1 MPSLLKLTIS
11 VTFVVAF
18 CISSCSAADWQ
29 VGFAKADVT
38 PTSPVRLSG
47 YANRAKEFDSVADPL
62 HARAMTIVQAGQPQ
76 SAAVVIVSIDSIA
89 VTATMTIEVA
99 TWANEKFGIERSQI
113 VLCSSHSHAAPH
125 LAGGLNNLYSTPLTD
140 EETQHIKDYT
150 STLVA
155 KVKQT
160 IEAAFETAKPAKLN
174 IATTSANFA
183 MQRRA
188 IRAGKWAGFGE
199 TPDGACDRRVRVLEC
214 RSMDDKVLGAAYM
227 YACHCTTMGGD
238 FNQVSGDWAGLSA
251 SRLEAIHPEAVF
263 LPVIG
268 CGADANPKPRT
279 GYEFAQQHAAELV
292 DSVQKAMQGER
303 TPLTASPQAR
313 FGYAGLAPEIPTPED
328 VEAKAKSDNPNI
340 KRWAEHMKA
349 TRAAM
354 GRLPETVPMPI
365 HSWQFGDE
373 LTWIFLGGE
382 VVSEYQLSI
391 EKRLGG
397 KQTWV
402 AAYVDDV
409 FAYVASERMRAEG
422 GYEVD
427 DSMTYYLQPGRW
439 QAGTQELIER
449 RIDELLHETQ
459 AEGQPLSAE
468 EALKSIHVP
477 TGYRVEL
484 IAAEPMVRDPINVA
498 FSPDGSAW
506 VVEMADYPLGNGEG
520 GRVKRLRDT
529 DGNGTLDTVELFLSG
544 LSYPTSVIPW
554 RDGAIVIAAP
564 DVLFARDTNGDGT
577 ADEREVLL
585 TGIAES
591 NPQHRAS
598 GFAVGLDGWLNF
610 TSGESTKE
618 LVSHRAKKTYP
629 VQHHD
634 IAWNPDTGEIRTT
647 SGETQFIRARDDFGN
662 WFGNSNSYPMYQFV
676 VDSRYQTQASIAGD
690 SKQHLLTPAVAPPV
704 FPRSR
709 TVDRF
714 NDLFAFNRFTS
725 ACSSMIVR
733 TPGLGQDMLGAA
745 LVCEPVHNLVA
756 RFQVKPSGSSFV
768 GERFEADK
776 TYDFFTSTDPFCRP
790 VRAVNAPDGTVW
802 ILDMSRQVIEHPEW
816 IPTAWQ
822 ERLNV
827 RSGEKLGRIY
837 RVYHESFSPQP
848 LASILSK
855 PNELKLNE
863 LLPKLASDNGA
874 VRELAQ
880 LVWMWSGKKA
890 EGKASTEISKS
901 VREMAVK
908 QGNPAV
914 RVSALSSLAATGGL
928 NTEDLIAALQDRDP
942 QVVRVALELAE
953 GQLAG
958 AEENTLKLRK
968 QIVATVEKDRGPQVD
983 LQWLLTTLSFPPTE
997 TEEKLATV
1005 AARSLENSWMIR
1017 SLSLCQDPAQAKQL
1031 CNGLLS
1037 AANRPSG
1044 LSNSVFADIQ
1054 QCVSRLWSRLEPAA
1068 QSSLLN
1074 DYFKEQPADA
1084 ETALTPTQLLLL
1096 TAYSA
1101 SKGDSQADKPDK
1113 SKQVVD
1119 LVLRKVTENSMVRMT
1134 NSEVPEPER
1143 LVLINL
1149 LGCGLVAEEQSL
1161 QAIEK
1166 LVDARQMP
1174 TVQEAALLAAR
1185 RINSPAIGAMLVRLW
1200 PRLTPEARSVAATSM
1215 LTRKPWVEQM
1225 VAALEKGDVKTT
1237 DLDVATVQQLKSYGD
1252 RKIRNRCELV
1262 FGKPTA
1268 RASVV
1273 TQYMNEMPKN
1283 AKPEDG
1289 KQIFADNCAVCH
1301 RPAEGK
1307 AMVGPSIDNLGHW
1320 TTEQWVTAIMD
1331 PNRAIEPKFHQY
1343 TVLTAD
1349 GQVLAGVIQQRTAQ
1363 SVRLAAADGSEREVA
1378 LADIEEIR
1386 DSGVSLMP
1394 EGLETKLSA
1403 EKLAALIA
1411 FLRSR

>member
-1 MPSLLKLTIS
+1 MQAKSLLTILI
-11 VTFVVAF
+11 VTMSCVSPNAAHAF
-18 CISSCSAADWQ
+18 QWQ
-29 VGFAKADVT
+29 VGFAKTDVT
-38 PTSPVRLSG
+38 PGEPIRLSG
-47 YANRAKEFDSVADPL
+47 YASRGQAFDSVADPL
-62 HARAMTIVQAGQPQ
+62 HARAMAIVPDGQLQ
-76 SAAVVIVSIDSIA
+76 SSAVVIVSIDSIA
-89 VTATMTIEVA
+89 VTASMTLDVA
-99 TWANEKFGIERSQI
+99 TWAAEKFGIERSRL
-113 VLCSSHSHAAPH
+113 VLCSTHSHAAPH
-125 LAGGLNNLYSTPLTD
+125 LANGLNNLYSTPLTS
-140 EETQHIKDYT
+140 EETQRIQNYT
-150 STLVA
+150 DQLIA
-155 KVKQT
+155 KLKQT
-160 IEAAFETAKPAKLN
+160 IAAAFNVAKPAKLS
-174 IATTSANFA
+174 IATTTANFA
-183 MQRRA
+183 TQRRT
-188 IRAGKWAGFGE
+188 IREGKWAGFGE
-199 TPDGACDRRVRVLEC
+199 TPEGACDRRVRVLEC
-214 RSMDDKVLGAAYM
+214 RSMDDKVLGGAYM
-227 YACHCTTMGGD
+227 YACHCTTLGGD

-251 SRLEAIHPEAVF
+251 SRLEAIYPQAVF

-279 GYEFAQQHAAELV
+279 GYQFAEQHASELV
-292 DSVQKAMQGER
+292 DSVQKALHGER
-303 TPLTASPQAR
+303 TPLTVAPQTH
-313 FGYAGLAPEIPTPED
+313 FGYAGLAPVLPSPED
-328 VEAKAKSDNPNI
+328 IEARAKSDNPNQR
-340 KRWAEHMKA
+340 RWAEHMTA

-365 HSWQFGDE
+365 HAWQFGDQ

-382 VVSEYQLSI
+382 VVSEYQMAI
-391 EKRLGG
+391 EKRLAGT
-397 KQTWV
+397 QTWV

-427 DSMTYYLQPGRW
+427 DSMIYYLQPGRW

-449 RIDELLHETQ
+449 RVEELLHETQ
-459 AEGQPLSAE
+459 AEGEPLNAA
-468 EALKSIHVP
+468 EALQSIRVP
-477 TGYRVEL
+477 DGFRVEL
-484 IAAEPMVRDPINVA
+484 IASEPMVKDPINVA

-506 VVEMADYPLGNGEG
+506 VVEMADYPLGSGEG
-520 GRVKRLRDT
+520 GRIKRLRDT
-529 DGNGTLDTVELFLSG
+529 DGNGTLDSVELFLTG
-544 LSYPTSVIPW
+544 LSYPTSVMPW

-564 DVLFARDTNGDGT
+564 DVLFARDTSGDGV

-618 LVSHRAKKTYP
+618 LVSHRANKTYS

-634 IAWNPDTGEIRTT
+634 IAWNPDTGELRATA
-647 SGETQFIRARDDFGN
+647 GDTQYIRARDDFGN

-676 VDSRYQTQASIAGD
+676 VDSRYQTAASIAGD

-733 TPGLGQDMLGAA
+733 TPGLGQEMLGAA

-756 RFQVKPSGSSFV
+756 RFQVKPAGSSFV

-776 TYDFFTSTDPFCRP
+776 SFDFFTSTDPFCRP

-837 RVYHESFSPQP
+837 RVYHEGFSPKP
-848 LASILSK
+848 LAPVVSK
-855 PNELKLNE
+855 PHDLRSTE

-874 VRELAQ
+874 IRELAQ
-880 LVWMWSGKKA
+880 LTLMWSDKKA
-890 EGKASTEISKS
+890 ESPDTVAIATGLHRLAFEHP
-901 VREMAVK
+901 
-908 QGNPAV
+908 NPAV
-914 RVSALSSLAATGGL
+914 RAAALGCLTSIDALAASDLISAL
-928 NTEDLIAALQDRDP
+928 DDRDP
-942 QVVRVALELAE
+942 RVVRVALELSEPLLGSSDPSTAE
-953 GQLAG
+953 
-958 AEENTLKLRK
+958 LRK
-968 QIVATVEKDRGPQVD
+968 QIVASAEKDRGPQVD
-983 LQWLLTTLSFPPTE
+983 LQWLLTTLALTPSE
-997 TEEKLATV
+997 TEDKLATV
-1005 AARSLENSWMIR
+1005 AARSIENSWIIR

-1031 CNGLLS
+1031 CAGLLS
-1037 AANRPSG
+1037 AARRPSG
-1044 LSNSVFADIQ
+1044 LPNSVFADIQ
-1054 QCVSRLWSRLEPAA
+1054 QCTSRLWSRLGPDS

-1074 DYFKEQPADA
+1074 EHFGVLPANSNS
-1084 ETALTPTQLLLL
+1084 ALTPPQLLLL
-1096 TAYSA
+1096 TAYSE
-1101 SKGDSQADKPDK
+1101 SKGDAKPDK
-1113 SKQVVD
+1113 ARQAVD
-1119 LVLRKVTENSMVRMT
+1119 LVLRKITENSLVRMM
-1134 NSEVPEPER
+1134 NEDAPEAER

-1161 QAIEK
+1161 QAVAK
-1166 LVDARQMP
+1166 LVDARQLP
-1174 TVQEAALLAAR
+1174 SVQEAALLAAR
-1185 RINSPAIGAMLVRLW
+1185 RINSAQVGAMLIQLW
-1200 PRLTPEARSVAATSM
+1200 PRLTAEARSVAATSL
-1215 LTRKPWVEQM
+1215 LTRKPWVEQL
-1225 VAALEKGDVKTT
+1225 VAALEKGDIKPT
-1237 DLDVATVQQLKSYGD
+1237 DLDVATGQQLKSYGD
-1252 RKIRNRCELV
+1252 RKIRTRCELV

-1273 TQYMNEMPKN
+1273 TQFMSEMPKN

-1289 KQIFADNCAVCH
+1289 KQSFADNCAVCH

-1307 AMVGPSIDNLGHW
+1307 PLVGPSIDNLGHW
-1320 TTEQWVTAIMD
+1320 SVEQWVTAILD
-1331 PNRAIEPKFHQY
+1331 PNRAIEPKFHHY
-1343 TVLTAD
+1343 IVLTVD

-1363 SVRLAAADGSEREVA
+1363 SVRLAAVDGSEREVA
-1378 LADIEEIR
+1378 LANIEEIR
-1386 DSGVSLMP
+1386 DTGVSLMP
-1394 EGLETKLSA
+1394 EGLETKLTP

>member
-1 MPSLLKLTIS
+1 MES
-11 VTFVVAF
+11 VHP
-18 CISSCSAADWQ
+18 D
-29 VGFAKADVT
+29 
-38 PTSPVRLSG
+38 
-47 YANRAKEFDSVADPL
+47 
-62 HARAMTIVQAGQPQ
+62 
-76 SAAVVIVSIDSIA
+76 
-89 VTATMTIEVA
+89 
-99 TWANEKFGIERSQI
+99 
-113 VLCSSHSHAAPH
+113 
-125 LAGGLNNLYSTPLTD
+125 
-140 EETQHIKDYT
+140 
-150 STLVA
+150 
-155 KVKQT
+155 
-160 IEAAFETAKPAKLN
+160 
-174 IATTSANFA
+174 
-183 MQRRA
+183 A
-188 IRAGKWAGFGE
+188 I
-199 TPDGACDRRVRVLEC
+199 
-214 RSMDDKVLGAAYM
+214 
-227 YACHCTTMGGD
+227 
-238 FNQVSGDWAGLSA
+238 
-251 SRLEAIHPEAVF
+251 F

-279 GYEFAQQHAAELV
+279 GYQFAQQHAAELV

-303 TPLTASPQAR
+303 TPLTTAPQTH
-313 FGYAGLAPEIPTPED
+313 FGYAGLAPELPSPED
-328 VEAKAKSDNPNI
+328 VEAKTKSDNPNI

-382 VVSEYQLSI
+382 VVSEYQMSI

-439 QAGTQELIER
+439 QAGTQDLIER

-459 AEGQPLSAE
+459 AEGKPLSAE
-468 EALKSIHVP
+468 DALKSIRVP
-477 TGYRVEL
+477 DGFRVEL
-484 IAAEPMVRDPINVA
+484 IASEPMVRDPINVA

-506 VVEMADYPLGNGEG
+506 IVEMADYPLGNGEG
-520 GRVKRLRDT
+520 GRIKRLRDT
-529 DGNGTLDTVELFLSG
+529 DGNGTLDSVEQFLTG
-544 LSYPTSVIPW
+544 LSYPTSVMPW

-564 DVLFARDTNGDGT
+564 DVLFARDKNGDGV

-618 LVSHRAKKTYP
+618 LVSHRANKTYP

-634 IAWNPDTGEIRTT
+634 IAWNPDTGEIRAT

-676 VDSRYQTQASIAGD
+676 VDSRYQTKASIAGD

-725 ACSSMIVR
+725 ACSSMIIR
-733 TPGLGQDMLGAA
+733 TPGLGKDMLGAA

-768 GERFEADK
+768 GERFEEDK
-776 TYDFFTSTDPFCRP
+776 TFDFFTSTDPFCRP

-848 LASILSK
+848 LAPVLSK
-855 PNELKLNE
+855 TNELMATD
-863 LLPKLASDNGA
+863 LLPKLASENGA
-874 VRELAQ
+874 MREVAQ
-880 LVWMWSGKKA
+880 LALMWNKERKVDSPEA
-890 EGKASTEISKS
+890 IAITTEL
-901 VREMAVK
+901 VQMAV
-908 QGNPAV
+908 QHPNAAV
-914 RVSALSSLAATGGL
+914 RVSALSCLTSLGEPMAAGL
-928 NTEDLIAALQDRDP
+928 AMALKDP
-942 QVVRVALELAE
+942 DPRVVRVALELSE
-953 GQLAG
+953 HVLGSSG
-958 AEENTLKLRK
+958 SNVGDLRK
-968 QIVATVEKDRGPQVD
+968 KIVACVEKDRGPQVD
-983 LQWLLTTLSFPPTE
+983 LQWLLTTLTFPPAE

-1005 AARSLENSWMIR
+1005 AARSLENAWIIR
-1017 SLSLCQDPAQAKQL
+1017 SLSLCQDPVQAKQL
-1031 CNGLLS
+1031 CTGLLT
-1037 AANRPSG
+1037 AANRSSG
-1044 LSNSVFADIQ
+1044 LPNSVFGDIQ
-1054 QCVSRLWSRLEPAA
+1054 QCVSRLWSRMELEA
-1068 QSSLLN
+1068 QSALITT
-1074 DYFKEQPADA
+1074 YFDVLPWNS

-1096 TAYSA
+1096 TALSA
-1101 SKGDSQADKPDK
+1101 SKGDAPTDKTDK
-1113 SKQVVD
+1113 SKEKEVVD
-1119 LVLRKVTENSMVRMT
+1119 LVLRKFTESSLVRMT
-1134 NSEVPEPER
+1134 KNDAPETER

-1149 LGCGLVAEEQSL
+1149 LGSGLVAEEQSL
-1161 QAIEK
+1161 QLIEK
-1166 LVDARQMP
+1166 LVDARQLP
-1174 TVQEAALLAAR
+1174 SVQEAALLAAR
-1185 RINSPAIGAMLVRLW
+1185 RINSPAVGEMLIRLW
-1200 PRLTPEARSVAATSM
+1200 PRLTPESRAVAATSM

-1225 VAALEKGDVKTT
+1225 VVALEKGDVKTT

-1252 RKIRNRCELV
+1252 RKIRTRCELV
-1262 FGKPTA
+1262 FGKPTP

-1273 TQYMNEMPKN
+1273 TKFMNEMPKN

-1289 KQIFADNCAVCH
+1289 KQLFAENCAVCH

-1307 AMVGPSIDNLGHW
+1307 SMVGPSIDNLGHW
-1320 TTEQWVTAIMD
+1320 TVEQWVTAIMD

-1363 SVRLAAADGSEREVA
+1363 SVRLAAVDGSEREVA
-1378 LADIEEIR
+1378 LADIEEIK

-1394 EGLETKLSA
+1394 EGLESKLTP
-1403 EKLAALIA
+1403 EKLAALVA

>member
-1 MPSLLKLTIS
+1 MQSKLLLSILIA
-11 VTFVVAF
+11 FVAQVF
-18 CISSCSAADWQ
+18 PNSIHAANWR
-29 VGFAKADVT
+29 VGFAKTDIT
-38 PTSPVRLSG
+38 PTVPIRLSG
-47 YANRAKEFDSVADPL
+47 YANRAQAFDSVADPL
-62 HARAMTIVQAGQPQ
+62 HARAMVILQEEQAP
-76 SAAVVIVSIDSIA
+76 SSAVVIVSIDSIA
-89 VTATMTIEVA
+89 VTAAMTIEVA
-99 TWANEKFGIERSQI
+99 EWASEKFGIERSQI

-125 LAGGLNNLYSTPLTD
+125 LAGGLNNLYSTPLNE
-140 EETQHIKDYT
+140 EETQRTEDYT
-150 STLVA
+150 AAVTA
-155 KVKQT
+155 KTKQAVD
-160 IEAAFETAKPAKLN
+160 AAFQSMKPAKLS
-174 IATTSANFA
+174 IATTTANFT

-199 TPDGACDRRVRVLEC
+199 TPEGSCDRRVRVLEC
-214 RSMDDKVLGAAYM
+214 RSMDDKILGAAYM

-251 SRLEAIHPEAVF
+251 SRLETIHPDAVF

-279 GYEFAQQHAAELV
+279 GYQFAQQHAAELV

-303 TPLTASPQAR
+303 MPLTVSPETH
-313 FGYAGLAPEIPTPED
+313 FGYAGLAPELPSPED
-328 VEAKAKSDNPNI
+328 VEAKTKSENPNI

-354 GRLPETVPMPI
+354 GRLPETVPMPV
-365 HSWQFGDE
+365 HSWKFGDD

-382 VVSEYQLSI
+382 VVSEYQMSI

-397 KQTWV
+397 KEVWV

-409 FAYVASERMRAEG
+409 FAYVASERMRSEG

-427 DSMTYYLQPGRW
+427 DSMVYYLQPGRW
-439 QAGTQELIER
+439 QSGTQELIER
-449 RIDELLHETQ
+449 RIEELQKETQ
-459 AEGQPLSAE
+459 AEGKPLNAE
-468 EALKSIHVP
+468 DALRSIRVP
-477 TGYRVEL
+477 EGFRVEL
-484 IAAEPMVRDPINVA
+484 IASEPLIKDPINVA

-506 VVEMADYPLGNGEG
+506 VVEMADYPLGSGEG
-520 GRVKRLRDT
+520 GRVKRLRDI
-529 DGNGTLDTVELFLSG
+529 DGNGTLDSVELFLKG
-544 LSYPTSVIPW
+544 LSFPTSVMPW

-564 DVLFARDTNGDGT
+564 DVLFARDTDGDGV
-577 ADEREVLL
+577 ADQREVLL

-618 LVSHRAKKTYP
+618 LVSHRANKTYS

-647 SGETQFIRARDDFGN
+647 SGDTQFIRARDDFGN
-662 WFGNSNSYPMYQFV
+662 WFGNSNSFPMYQFV
-676 VDSRYQTQASIAGD
+676 IDSRYQTVTSIAGD

-733 TPGLGQDMLGAA
+733 TPGLGEEMLGAA

-768 GERFEADK
+768 GERFEADQ

-802 ILDMSRQVIEHPEW
+802 IVDMSRQVIEHPEW

-837 RVYHESFSPQP
+837 RVYREGFVPKP
-848 LASILSK
+848 LEPVFSK
-855 PNELKLNE
+855 PAELNVAEWMQKLTSE
-863 LLPKLASDNGA
+863 NGA
-874 VRELAQ
+874 LREIAQ
-880 LVWMWSGKKA
+880 LTLMWREKQVDSPEFKA
-890 EGKASTEISKS
+890 IVTGLNDTVAHH
-901 VREMAVK
+901 A
-908 QGNPAV
+908 NPAV
-914 RVSALSSLAATGGL
+914 RVAALSCLTSIGKLKAADIALAL
-928 NTEDLIAALQDRDP
+928 KDRDP
-942 QVVRVALELAE
+942 RVVRVALELSE
-953 GQLAG
+953 SLLNG
-958 AEENTLKLRK
+958 TDSDTVSLRK
-968 QIVATVEKDRGPQVD
+968 QIVASVDEDRGPQVD
-983 LQWLLTTLSFPPTE
+983 LQWLLTSLALPPKE
-997 TEEKLATV
+997 TEGKLATV
-1005 AARSLENSWMIR
+1005 AGRSIDNTWIIR
-1017 SLSLCQDPAQAKQL
+1017 SLSLCQDPSQAKQL
-1031 CNGLLS
+1031 CAGLLT
-1037 AANRPSG
+1037 AANRPDG
-1044 LSNSVFADIQ
+1044 LPNSVFADVQ
-1054 QCVSRLWSRLEPAA
+1054 QCVSRLWGRLDPPA
-1068 QSSLLN
+1068 QEGLLKGHFNSLATN
-1074 DYFKEQPADA
+1074 A
-1084 ETALTPTQLLLL
+1084 EAALKPSQLLLL
-1096 TAYSA
+1096 TAYSESLPA
-1101 SKGDSQADKPDK
+1101 TKPDKPDK
-1113 SKQVVD
+1113 SREVVN
-1119 LVLRKVTENSMVRMT
+1119 LVLRKVTEDSLVRMT
-1134 NSEVPEPER
+1134 NNEVPESER

-1149 LGCGLVAEEQSL
+1149 LGCGLIHETQAL
-1161 QAIEK
+1161 PAIEK
-1166 LVDARQMP
+1166 LVDARQLP
-1174 TVQEAALLAAR
+1174 SVQEAALLAAR
-1185 RINSPAIGAMLVRLW
+1185 RINSASVGTMIVRQW
-1200 PRLTPEARSVAATSM
+1200 PRLTAEARSVAATSM
-1215 LTRKPWVEQM
+1215 LTRKPWVELM
-1225 VAALEKGDVKTT
+1225 VDALEKGDVKTT
-1237 DLDVATVQQLKSYGD
+1237 DLNVATIQQLKSYGD
-1252 RKIRNRCELV
+1252 RKIRNRCEMV

-1268 RASVV
+1268 RSSVV
-1273 TQYMNEMPKN
+1273 TKYMSEMPKN

-1289 KQIFADNCAVCH
+1289 KQLFADNCAVCH

-1307 AMVGPSIDNLGHW
+1307 AMIGPAIDNLGHW
-1320 TTEQWVTAIMD
+1320 TVEQWVTAIMD

-1363 SVRLAAADGSEREVA
+1363 SVRLAAVDGSEREVA
-1378 LADIEEIR
+1378 LSEIEEIR

-1394 EGLETKLSA
+1394 EGLETKLTP

>member
-1 MPSLLKLTIS
+1 MQAKLQLMMSAVLLLLLPLSQIQAVEWSIGLAKTDITPSVPI
-11 VTFVVAF
+11 
-18 CISSCSAADWQ
+18 
-29 VGFAKADVT
+29 
-38 PTSPVRLSG
+38 RLSG
-47 YANRAKEFDSVADPL
+47 YANRGQAFDSVADPL
-62 HARAMTIVQAGQPQ
+62 HARAMVIAQAGQPQ
-76 SAAVVIVSIDSIA
+76 SEAVVIVSLDSIA
-89 VTATMTIEVA
+89 VTAGMTIEIA

-125 LAGGLNNLYSTPLTD
+125 LFGGLNNLYSTPLSED
-140 EETQHIKDYT
+140 ETQRIKDYT
-150 STLVA
+150 VSVVT

-160 IEAAFETAKPAKLN
+160 IEAAFGVSKPAKLSF
-174 IATTSANFA
+174 ATTSANFA
-183 MQRRA
+183 VQRRT
-188 IRAGKWAGFGE
+188 IREGKWAGFGE
-199 TPDGACDRRVRVLEC
+199 TPEGACDRRVRVLEC
-214 RSMDDKVLGAAYM
+214 RSLDDKVIGAAYL
-227 YACHCTTMGGD
+227 YACHCTTLGGD
-238 FNQVSGDWAGLSA
+238 FNKVSGDWAGLSA
-251 SRLEAIHPEAVF
+251 SRLETLYPGAVF

-279 GYEFAQQHAAELV
+279 GYQFAEQHAAELV
-292 DSVQKAMQGER
+292 DSVQKAIVGEGK
-303 TPLTASPQAR
+303 PLTALPETH
-313 FGYAGLAPEIPTPED
+313 FGYAGLAPELPSPED
-328 VEAKAKSDNPNI
+328 VEAKAKSENPNI

-365 HSWQFGDE
+365 HAWKFGDE
-373 LTWIFLGGE
+373 LTWVFLGGE
-382 VVSEYQLSI
+382 VVSEYQMSI

-397 KQTWV
+397 NQTWV

-439 QAGTQELIER
+439 QSGTQDLIER
-449 RIDELLHETQ
+449 RVEELLKETQ
-459 AEGQPLSAE
+459 AEGKPLTAAQ
-468 EALKSIHVP
+468 ALQSIRVP
-477 TGYRVEL
+477 EGFRVEL
-484 IAAEPMVRDPINVA
+484 VASEPMVRDPINVA

-506 VVEMADYPLGNGEG
+506 IVEMADYPLGNGEG
-520 GRVKRLRDT
+520 GRIKRLRDT
-529 DGNGTLDTVELFLSG
+529 DGNGTMDTMDLFLTG
-544 LSYPTSVIPW
+544 LSYPTSVMPW
-554 RDGAIVIAAP
+554 RDGILVIAAP
-564 DVLFARDTNGDGT
+564 DVLFARDTDGDGV
-577 ADEREVLL
+577 ADQREVLL

-598 GFAVGLDGWLNF
+598 GFALGLDGWLNF

-618 LVSHRAKKTYP
+618 LISHRANKSYQ

-676 VDSRYQTQASIAGD
+676 VDSRYQSKASIAGD
-690 SKQHLLTPAVAPPV
+690 AKQHLLTPAIAPPV

-733 TPGLGQDMLGAA
+733 TPGLGEDMIGAA

-756 RFQVKPSGSSFV
+756 RFKVKPAGSSFV
-768 GERFEADK
+768 GERFGEDNAF
-776 TYDFFTSTDPFCRP
+776 DFFTSTDPFCRP
-790 VRAVNAPDGTVW
+790 VRVVNAPDGCIW

-837 RVYHESFSPQP
+837 RVYHESFKPQP
-848 LASILSK
+848 LSPIFASESGLQSADFK
-855 PNELKLNE
+855 AKLTNEN
-863 LLPKLASDNGA
+863 AA

-880 LVWMWSGKKA
+880 LALMWNAAKA
-890 EGKASTEISKS
+890 DSPEVAAIVTALRQTAKEHAT
-901 VREMAVK
+901 A
-908 QGNPAV
+908 AV
-914 RVSALSSLAATGGL
+914 RVSALSCL
-928 NTEDLIAALQDRDP
+928 NSIHQLSVADLVAALQDRDP
-942 QVVRVALELAE
+942 RVVRVALELSEAYSGGSDKSATE
-953 GQLAG
+953 
-958 AEENTLKLRK
+958 LRQ
-968 QIVATVEKDRGPQVD
+968 QIVATVEKDHGPQVD
-983 LQWLLTTLSFPPTE
+983 LQWLLSTLSFAPTE

-1005 AARSLENSWMIR
+1005 AARSIENSWIIR
-1017 SLSLCQDPAQAKQL
+1017 SLSLCQDPSQARQL
-1031 CNGLLS
+1031 CAGLLVAS
-1037 AANRPSG
+1037 NRPSG
-1044 LSNSVFADIQ
+1044 LPNSVFADIQ
-1054 QCVSRLWSRLEPAA
+1054 QCISRLWSRIGPEA
-1068 QSSLLN
+1068 QSRLLN
-1074 DYFKEQPADA
+1074 DHFQASKA
-1084 ETALTPTQLLLL
+1084 EAALTPAQLLLL
-1096 TAYSA
+1096 TAYSE
-1101 SKGDSQADKPDK
+1101 SKGDANPDKPDK
-1113 SKQVVD
+1113 SRQVVD
-1119 LVLRKVTENSMVRMT
+1119 LVLRKVAEDSLVRMT
-1134 NSEVPEPER
+1134 NSEVAESER

-1149 LGCGLVAEEQSL
+1149 LGCSLVAEEQAL
-1161 QAIEK
+1161 KTIET
-1166 LVDARQMP
+1166 LADARQLP
-1174 TVQEAALLAAR
+1174 SVQEAALLAAR
-1185 RINSPAIGAMLVRLW
+1185 RINSPAVGVMLVRLW
-1200 PRLTPEARSVAATSM
+1200 PRLTPEARSVTSTGM
-1215 LTRKPWVEQM
+1215 LTRKSWVEQM
-1225 VAALEKGDVKTT
+1225 VTALENGAIKPT

-1252 RKIRNRCELV
+1252 RRIRTRCELV

-1273 TQYMNEMPKN
+1273 TQYMNEMPKS

-1289 KQIFADNCAVCH
+1289 KQLFAENCAVCH

-1307 AMVGPSIDNLGHW
+1307 PMIGPAIDNLGHW
-1320 TTEQWVTAIMD
+1320 TVEQWVTAIMD

-1343 TVLTAD
+1343 TVLTTD

-1363 SVRLAAADGSEREVA
+1363 SVRLAAVDGSEREIP
-1378 LADIEEIR
+1378 LTNIDEIR

-1394 EGLETKLSA
+1394 EGLEAKLSP

>member
-1 MPSLLKLTIS
+1 MQFKLMLRILFA
-11 VTFVVAF
+11 FVVQSLPHS
-18 CISSCSAADWQ
+18 IVAADWR
-29 VGFAKADVT
+29 VGFAKTDVT
-38 PTSPVRLSG
+38 PTAPVRLSG
-47 YANRAKEFDSVADPL
+47 YANRPKPFDSVADPL
-62 HARAMTIVQAGQPQ
+62 HARAMTIVQDGQQ
-76 SAAVVIVSIDSIA
+76 RSSAVVIVSIDSIA
-89 VTATMTIEVA
+89 VTAAMTIDVA

-125 LAGGLNNLYSTPLTD
+125 LSGGLSNLYSVPLTE
-140 EETQHIKDYT
+140 EETQRTKEYT
-150 STLVA
+150 DSLVA
-155 KVKQT
+155 KIKQT
-160 IEAAFETAKPAKLN
+160 VEAAFKSSQPAKLN

-188 IRAGKWAGFGE
+188 IRSGKWAGFGE

-214 RSMDDKVLGAAYM
+214 RSMDDKILGAAYM

-251 SRLEAIHPEAVF
+251 NRLEAVHPDAIF

-279 GYEFAQQHAAELV
+279 GYQFAEQHAAELV
-292 DSVQKAMQGER
+292 DSVKKAIQGER
-303 TPLTASPQAR
+303 TPLTASPQSH
-313 FGYAGLAPEIPTPED
+313 FGYAGLAPELPSPED
-328 VEAKAKSDNPNI
+328 VETKTKSDNPNI
-340 KRWAEHMKA
+340 KRWAEYMKA

-365 HSWQFGDE
+365 HTWQFGDE
-373 LTWIFLGGE
+373 LTWVFLGGE
-382 VVSEYQLSI
+382 VVSEYQMSI

-439 QAGTQELIER
+439 QAGTQELIEKR
-449 RIDELLHETQ
+449 VDELLRETQ
-459 AEGQPLSAE
+459 AEGKPLSAAD
-468 EALKSIHVP
+468 ALRSIQVP
-477 TGYRVEL
+477 EGFKVEL
-484 IAAEPMVRDPINVA
+484 IASEPMVRDPINVA

-506 VVEMADYPLGNGEG
+506 VVEMADYPLGSGEG
-520 GRVKRLRDT
+520 GRVKRLRDN
-529 DGNGTLDTVELFLSG
+529 DGNGTLDSVELFLTG
-544 LSYPTSVIPW
+544 LSYPTSVMPW

-564 DVLFARDTNGDGT
+564 DVLFARDTNGDGV

-585 TGIAES
+585 SGIAES

-598 GFAVGLDGWLNF
+598 GFALGLDGWLNF

-618 LVSHRAKKTYP
+618 LVSHRANKTFK

-634 IAWNPDTGEIRTT
+634 VAWNPDTGEIRATA
-647 SGETQFIRARDDFGN
+647 GDTQFIRARDDFGN

-676 VDSRYQTQASIAGD
+676 VDSRYQTAASIAGD

-733 TPGLGQDMLGAA
+733 TPGLGPEMLGAA

-776 TYDFFTSTDPFCRP
+776 TFDFFTSTDPFCRP

-837 RVYHESFSPQP
+837 RVYHESYSPQH
-848 LASILSK
+848 LAAGVST
-855 PNELKLNE
+855 PNELKSSE
-863 LLPKLASDNGA
+863 LFSKLSNDNGA
-874 VRELAQ
+874 MRELAQ
-880 LVWMWSGKKA
+880 LTLMWHEEKA
-890 EGKASTEISKS
+890 GLEEADAIDSQL
-901 VREMAVK
+901 RRMAIEHA
-908 QGNPAV
+908 NPAV
-914 RVSALSSLAATGGL
+914 RISALSCLTATDQLAAK
-928 NTEDLIAALQDRDP
+928 DLIAALQDRDP
-942 QVVRVALELAE
+942 RVVRVAIELSEPLTRGSDASSIE
-953 GQLAG
+953 
-958 AEENTLKLRK
+958 LRK
-968 QIVATVEKDRGPQVD
+968 QIVASADMDRGPQVD
-983 LQWLLTTLSFPPTE
+983 LQWLLTTLAFPLYE
-997 TEEKLATV
+997 TEDKLATV
-1005 AARSLENSWMIR
+1005 AARSLENSWIIR

-1031 CNGLLS
+1031 CVGLL
-1037 AANRPSG
+1037 AASKRPSG
-1044 LSNSVFADIQ
+1044 LPNSVFADIQ
-1054 QCVSRLWSRLEPAA
+1054 QCTSRLWSRLEPDA
-1068 QSSLLN
+1068 QKSLLN
-1074 DYFKEQPADA
+1074 EHFKDLPSSA
-1084 ETALTPTQLLLL
+1084 ETVLTPTQLLLL
-1096 TAYSA
+1096 TAYSE
-1101 SKGDSQADKPDK
+1101 SKDNAKVDKSNK

-1119 LVLRKVTENSMVRMT
+1119 AVLRKVTENSLVRMT
-1134 NSEVPEPER
+1134 NNEAPESER

-1166 LVDARQMP
+1166 LVDARQLP
-1174 TVQEAALLAAR
+1174 SVQEAALLAAR
-1185 RINSPAIGAMLVRLW
+1185 RINSPTVGATIVRLW
-1200 PRLTPEARSVAATSM
+1200 PRLTAEVRSVAATSM
-1215 LTRKPWVEQM
+1215 LTRKPWVEQL
-1225 VAALEKGDVKTT
+1225 VAALEKGDIRTT

-1252 RKIRNRCELV
+1252 RKIRTRCELV

-1268 RASVV
+1268 RATVV
-1273 TQYMNEMPKN
+1273 TQFMNEMPKN
-1283 AKPEDG
+1283 AKAEDG
-1289 KQIFADNCAVCH
+1289 KQLFADNCAVCH

-1307 AMVGPSIDNLGHW
+1307 AMVGPAIDNLSHW
-1320 TTEQWVTAIMD
+1320 TVEQWVTAIMD

-1363 SVRLAAADGSEREVA
+1363 SVRLAAVDGSEREVA
-1378 LADIEEIR
+1378 LSNIEEIR

-1394 EGLETKLSA
+1394 EGLEAKLSP